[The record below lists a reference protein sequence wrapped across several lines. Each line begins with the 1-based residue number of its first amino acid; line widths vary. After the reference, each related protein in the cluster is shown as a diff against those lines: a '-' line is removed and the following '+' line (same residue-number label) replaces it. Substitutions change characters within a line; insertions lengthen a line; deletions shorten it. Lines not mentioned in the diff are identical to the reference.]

1 MTLLKVKNVFKQYG
15 AHLVLEAADLEIN
28 EGEIVGLVGRNGCG
42 KTTLMKLILG
52 LASPTKGEIK
62 TTDNVKFGFYW
73 TVKYLNFYQVQKI

>member
-42 KTTLMKLILG
+42 K
-52 LASPTKGEIK
+52 
-62 TTDNVKFGFYW
+62 
-73 TVKYLNFYQVQKI
+73 KIGRAHV

>member
-52 LASPTKGEIK
+52 DRKS
-62 TTDNVKFGFYW
+62 V
-73 TVKYLNFYQVQKI
+73 V

>member
-15 AHLVLEAADLEIN
+15 AHLVLEAAYLEIN

-52 LASPTKGEIK
+52 LASPTKVRSRLQ
-62 TTDNVKFGFYW
+62 TM
-73 TVKYLNFYQVQKI
+73 